1 MLEYGTKQALITEYY
16 ITDDK
21 GMHTTAVLK
30 GSVFSVHMKVE
41 FYEDLPAPIFA
52 CSLKN
57 ALGVEITGTNS
68 MVEKSFLEPV
78 HAGEVKEAV
87 FTQKMSLQGGEYLV
101 SLGLTGYEGD
111 IFAVYHRLYDVMNIT
126 VISDK
131 NTVGYYDMG
140 SQVTVRDA

>member
-1 MLEYGTKQALITEYY
+1 
-16 ITDDK
+16 
-21 GMHTTAVLK
+21 
-30 GSVFSVHMKVE
+30 
-41 FYEDLPAPIFA
+41 
-52 CSLKN
+52 
-57 ALGVEITGTNS
+57 